1 MSSFFNI
8 DTSLKKMSYSID
20 QNIKNGDKS
29 FKKFSSKSITFHC
42 LKSKTNSFWLTKNKV
57 QGRKGSC
64 LSSKGQA
71 EVLLRTQKLYQM
83 RYIFCISFNRLI
95 LTYWHVEQPFSCSVF
110 TEPNRWFKEQIF
122 VVAYLAILFEASGEV
137 AEAN

>member
-1 MSSFFNI
+1 
-8 DTSLKKMSYSID
+8 MSYSID
-20 QNIKNGDKS
+20 QNITNGDKS
-29 FKKFSSKSITFHC
+29 FKKFSWNSITFHC
-42 LKSKTNSFWLTKNKV
+42 LKSKTNSFWFTKNRI

-110 TEPNRWFKEQIF
+110 TEPNRWFKEQIYI
-122 VVAYLAILFEASGEV
+122 VADRAILFEASGDI